1 MNSSYEFLMSS
12 LLAAENDPLPMHT
25 TFEMISE
32 NDMPI
37 DYRYIYQVIKTVWN
51 QYHVLEPR
59 AIADAVNR
67 MFECD
72 ADRAELFAQLNQVTS
87 LVMTSDFWQH
97 YLELALKDIKLRM
110 LNAIRPDLRDPNDV
124 NDMADQIRKQIHDIT
139 TKYELKK
146 VKGMEELC
154 SEYLARIDDIII
166 NGDHDTIRTH
176 FGFEQY
182 TKGFHPGDY
191 VLLAARPKMGKSAV
205 ANAIIISLL
214 KQGKRVMYVNNE
226 MSDTSVLNRMIAN
239 ISRVDHDLIQEP
251 ERMTEP
257 MLEDVIAA
265 TDKLGQMSLNLYCMR
280 FKTIGEVNNEM
291 IRLREIGQPVDM
303 VVIDYLQLFQA
314 SDPNRRK
321 YRYDEISCISW
332 EIKMLAND
340 MKVPVLAL
348 SQLNRELEK
357 RQDKRPMPSDL
368 RDSGS
373 LEQDATSV
381 IFLYRDEAYNEN
393 SQLAGIGEMNV
404 SINRNGKAG
413 RSFVAMDF
421 DHMAIGNLD
430 DVTINE
436 IKELVR

>member
-25 TFEMISE
+25 TFEMIAES
-32 NDMPI
+32 DMPI
-37 DYRYIYQVIKTVWN
+37 DYRSLYSIIKTVWG

-67 MFECD
+67 MFYD
-72 ADRAELFAQLNQVTS
+72 DVDRKALFSQLNEVTS
-87 LVMTSDFWQH
+87 LVMTGELWQH

-110 LNAIRPDLRDPNDV
+110 LNSIRPDLRDPNDV
-124 NDMADQIRKQIHDIT
+124 NDMADLIRKQIHDIT

-146 VKGMEELC
+146 IKGMDELC
-154 SEYLARIDDIII
+154 MEYLARLDDIVT
-166 NGDHDTIRTH
+166 NGDHDTIRTY
-176 FGFEQY
+176 FGFEEY

-214 KQGKRVMYVNNE
+214 KQGKRVMYINNE
-226 MSDTSVLNRMIAN
+226 MSETSVLNRMVAN

-251 ERMTEP
+251 EKMPEHQ
-257 MLEDVIAA
+257 LGEVIAA
-265 TDKLGQMSLNLYCMR
+265 TDKLRQMKLNIYCMR
-280 FKTIGEVNNEM
+280 FKTMAEVSNEM
-291 IRLREIGQPVDM
+291 IRLREIGQAVDM

-314 SDPNRRK
+314 SDANRRK

-357 RQDKRPMPSDL
+357 RPDKRPMPSDL

-381 IFLYRDEAYNEN
+381 IFLYRDEAYNPN
-393 SQLAGIGEMNV
+393 SQLVGIGEMNV

-430 DVTINE
+430 DVTISE
-436 IKELVR
+436 IREFVK